1 VIIMEKNKKYLIVY
15 NICGISGKDNTDYY
29 IEAIKTIREQ
39 KYKDYNLMVSS
50 CLNTKEQITKLKNNC
65 EIDLINLVT
74 DVLPVNITFNQAIR
88 VGIEHFGDPSAILY
102 LDSGVKFTS
111 PDQLEELVSLFERGN
126 FGMVSAQVDND
137 MGWCWFGLPVGTV
150 INENFLV
157 PVGKALNLHCQLF
170 HIDIFKKFGG
180 VMPDIFRSYCTEST
194 FSFLNVAVNK
204 QWCVSGKVKL
214 HHAMTFPNGDIN
226 NGDGL
231 DGHSSGFRAPHG
243 TWNDVF
249 SPHDMTEIISNPEAL
264 ACGFGYE
271 ELRRIFLHNQ
281 NCYDQNGF
289 CLDPERLAS
298 FIKSN
303 IFRQKED
310 FDYNEIKQETLLC

>member
-1 VIIMEKNKKYLIVY
+1 MKKYLIVY

-29 IEAIKTIREQ
+29 IEAIETIREQ
-39 KYKDYNLMVSS
+39 SYKNYNLIVSS
-50 CLNTKEQITKLKNNC
+50 CLNPKEQIEKLRVSSK
-65 EIDLINLVT
+65 IDLINLVT

-88 VGIEHFGDPSAILY
+88 VGIEHFGEPEAVLY

-111 PDQLEELVSLFERGN
+111 NDQLQELINIFEDGDY
-126 FGMVSAQVDND
+126 GMVSAQVDND
-137 MGWCWFGLPVGTV
+137 MGWCWFNLPVNAV
-150 INENFLV
+150 VNHDFLV
-157 PVGKALNLHCQLF
+157 PIGRALNLHCQLF
-170 HIDIFKKFGG
+170 HIDIFKEFGG

-194 FSFLNVAVNK
+194 FSFLNAAIK
-204 QWCVSGKVKL
+204 KHWRVSGKVKV
-214 HHAMTFPNGDIN
+214 HHAMSFPNGDIN

-249 SPHDMTEIISNPEAL
+249 TPHDMTDIVSDPEAA

-271 ELRRIFLHNQ
+271 ELRHILLHNP
-281 NCYDQNGF
+281 NCYDQNSF
-289 CLDPERLAS
+289 SLDPKRLS
-298 FIKSN
+298 NFIKAN

-310 FDYNEIKQETLLC
+310 FDYNKINQEIILC